1 MYASHQQ
8 ENGVICLMHVCC
20 IRKACCCKIIN
31 QSIKKMIII
40 MQLYDQVIEWR
51 GMINMNRGRIHP
63 AAAEGLAA
71 DCTLHRHSHQA
82 AVKW

>member
-1 MYASHQQ
+1 
-8 ENGVICLMHVCC
+8 
-20 IRKACCCKIIN
+20 
-31 QSIKKMIII
+31 